1 VAVCEELSVFGVLFL
16 VWRGKWDEFGCL
28 GLLLLHVNL
37 VRDKEGD

>member
-1 VAVCEELSVFGVLFL
+1 MAACEELSVFGVFSLA
-16 VWRGKWDEFGCL
+16 WRGKWGEFGCL